1 LGLIH
6 AVIPA
11 IEPVKTAFGQLAP
24 DIKVVNILD
33 EGLLTEIDVVQHHAR
48 LVRRLTQNVALAED
62 AGAEA
67 GAPDLHGIFAGR

>member
-1 LGLIH
+1 VGHTVGLIH

-33 EGLLTEIDVVQHHAR
+33 EGLLTEIER
-48 LVRRLTQNVALAED
+48 RGSITPGLVRAADPERRPGRGRWRR
-62 AGAEA
+62 AGA
-67 GAPDLHGIFAGR
+67 R